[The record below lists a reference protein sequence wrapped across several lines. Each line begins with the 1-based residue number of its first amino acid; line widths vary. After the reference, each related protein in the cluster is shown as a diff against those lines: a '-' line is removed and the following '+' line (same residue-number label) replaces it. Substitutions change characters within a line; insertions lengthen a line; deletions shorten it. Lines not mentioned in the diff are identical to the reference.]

1 MGTRGRIESS
11 NSLTDLSS
19 RRLSPLGFLSS
30 MVGVNLVKHFN
41 SFDKLSELIDGG
53 DMSAC
58 YSTHTW
64 ESEPLKV
71 EVIQPDGSS
80 KFEYVQD
87 KEGQTV
93 YTKVKAEA
101 SPQYYSER
109 GEDTPPVLTKVSLS
123 FSTMVKSTLY
133 VWEEGFW
140 TCYDLHQ
147 LDEDRTYEV
156 VEIPQVQ

>member
-1 MGTRGRIESS
+1 MATRGRIGIK
-11 NSLTDLSS
+11 LTDGSILSAYHHWDS
-19 RRLSPLGFLSS
+19 YPQWLG
-30 MVGVNLVKHFN
+30 VKLVKNFN
-41 SFDKLSELIDGG
+41 SEELASELIDGG

-64 ESEPLKV
+64 ESEPLKQ

-87 KEGQTV
+87 KEGQTI
-93 YTKVKAEA
+93 YTKVKATA

-109 GEDTPPVLTKVSLS
+109 GEDTPPRLDKDL
-123 FSTMVKSTLY
+123 FEYLDNGEEFAY

-140 TCYDLHQ
+140 TCYDLHEF
-147 LDEDRTYEV
+147 DDREPEV
-156 VEIPQVQ
+156 VEIPQVL

>member
-1 MGTRGRIESS
+1 MATRGRIGIK
-11 NSLTDLSS
+11 LTDGSILSAYHHWDS
-19 RRLSPLGFLSS
+19 YPQWLG
-30 MVGVNLVKHFN
+30 VKLVENFN
-41 SFDKLSELIDGG
+41 SYEKASELIDGG

-64 ESEPLKV
+64 ESEPVKV

-80 KFEYVQD
+80 KFEFVKNKD
-87 KEGQTV
+87 GETV
-93 YTKVKAEA
+93 YTKVKSEA

-109 GEDTPPVLTKVSLS
+109 GEVTPPRLDKDL
-123 FSTMVKSTLY
+123 FEYLNHGEEYAY

-147 LDEDRTYEV
+147 FGDQEPEI
-156 VEIPQVQ
+156 VEIPQVL

>member
-1 MGTRGRIESS
+1 MATRGRIGIK
-11 NSLTDLSS
+11 LTDGSILSAYHHWDS
-19 RRLSPLGFLSS
+19 YPQWLG
-30 MVGVNLVKHFN
+30 VKLVENFN
-41 SFDKLSELIDGG
+41 SFEKASELIDGG

-64 ESEPLKV
+64 QSEPLKQ
-71 EVIQPDGSS
+71 EVIQADGSS
-80 KFEYVQD
+80 KFEYVKN
-87 KEGQTV
+87 KEGETV

-109 GEDTPPVLTKVSLS
+109 GEDTPPRLDKGL
-123 FSTMVKSTLY
+123 FEFLDNGEEYAY